1 MEPACLS
8 GSGSGPS
15 LRDTPMSARRGLS
28 PAGRGKPHADQ
39 AESSTIAEVR
49 RPSAIEQFSVCKQTN
64 SAQALCAAL
73 ARACGLLLIFGR
85 EARFAAAA
93 GLSDR
98 PVSGRGGAIA
108 AMIPAFCL

>member
-49 RPSAIEQFSVCKQTN
+49 RPSAIEQISVCNQTN
-64 SAQALCAAL
+64 SAHALSAAL
-73 ARACGLLLIFGR
+73 AREER
-85 EARFAAAA
+85 HA
-93 GLSDR
+93 GCCRS
-98 PVSGRGGAIA
+98 PVVGMSPRLQICPA
-108 AMIPAFCL
+108 AMSAVVEG